1 MSWDII
7 GKHICVI
14 EGDQVGHLNAI
25 DVYKSLSNNNYI
37 AFGKVQPEIR
47 SYFSDI
53 YFSKA

>member
-37 AFGKVQPEIR
+37 AFWKSSTGNKKLFFR
-47 SYFSDI
+47 HLF
-53 YFSKA
+53 F

>member
-25 DVYKSLSNNNYI
+25 DVYKSWLNRHI
-37 AFGKVQPEIR
+37 GDLLI
-47 SYFSDI
+47 
-53 YFSKA
+53 